1 MFFSICYSYQIV
13 LDIRLSYPLALV
25 GCHDGVLDLANVP
38 EEMRTNGLLN
48 NVTVA
53 CFSGFA
59 GLTWL

>member
-1 MFFSICYSYQIV
+1 V